1 MVFPAKLFRQ
11 MYTYHNCQ
19 KTQKVITFSRF
30 LIEHPVFIMY
40 MVYIH
45 LKKKK
50 SGRKK
55 NCSIFFGSD
64 KICAHDLPWQAAW
77 AKLPPK
83 QNNFLVL

>member
-1 MVFPAKLFRQ
+1 MRSRGSNFRRLSVPL
-11 MYTYHNCQ
+11 HNCQ

-55 NCSIFFGSD
+55 IVQFFLDRIGFVPTISRDRQRGPNYLQNRTIF
-64 KICAHDLPWQAAW
+64 
-77 AKLPPK
+77 
-83 QNNFLVL
+83 